1 MPRIPTEEYRS
12 RVKKAKSLMN
22 GRGIDGL
29 IVTDHV
35 SYYYFTGHKPA
46 PWMASRPFIF
56 ILPCEGD
63 PAIIT
68 WSGPETFSR
77 CYKVPFP
84 SWVEDWRFY
93 PDLPFSMEEP
103 TDWGIRAVLE
113 EKALQKTTIGIE
125 LGLDTGLG
133 IPVNDF
139 LHLRTQLPDANF
151 VDSGP
156 VVWGCR
162 MIKSDWEIAA
172 SKKACDIGGRAW
184 MRCLDELRIGISV
197 EQVKRKIQQY
207 YLEEGADLD
216 SAEVMALG
224 ATGPNGTFQKGDI
237 LYLDVGPAYLGYRM
251 DYARRAVFGKPSRR
265 QEDEHNLMWDI
276 LFKVMDEMRPGV
288 QVRDIFEYS
297 QSLVNKTG
305 LRNYSD
311 HPAKRIGHGIGL
323 ESEPPSINA
332 FDTRVLQKGMILTPE
347 PKIETVEG
355 LLNPEEQIVITDAGF
370 EQISTIPEW
379 KLFVVN

>member
-1 MPRIPTEEYRS
+1 
-12 RVKKAKSLMN
+12 
-22 GRGIDGL
+22 
-29 IVTDHV
+29 
-35 SYYYFTGHKPA
+35 
-46 PWMASRPFIF
+46 
-56 ILPCEGD
+56 
-63 PAIIT
+63 
-68 WSGPETFSR
+68 
-77 CYKVPFP
+77 
-84 SWVEDWRFY
+84 
-93 PDLPFSMEEP
+93 
-103 TDWGIRAVLE
+103 
-113 EKALQKTTIGIE
+113 
-125 LGLDTGLG
+125 
-133 IPVNDF
+133 
-139 LHLRTQLPDANF
+139 
-151 VDSGP
+151 
-156 VVWGCR
+156 

-370 EQISTIPEW
+370 EQISTIPEG